1 MPEGGRLT
9 IQTCKTTHSDIHS
22 QSMVPKPGDY
32 VQLIVRDTGAG
43 MDEETRKRIFEP
55 FFTTKTMGRG
65 TGLGLVS
72 VLAIIKR
79 LGGVIDVESEIEH
92 GTAFKIYL
100 PAIPKNTKKNM
111 ADAAVKSVK
120 SAGQTVLLVDD
131 EEVVLDVGSR
141 ILQRIGFTVYSA
153 GNGEDAL
160 RIYSENKD
168 RIDLVILDMVMPDM
182 GGKIV
187 FERMKQL
194 EPAVKVL
201 LASGYSLNDEA
212 TEIMR
217 KGCNGFIQKPYNLE
231 ELTAKIDQILQQN

>member
-1 MPEGGRLT
+1 
-9 IQTCKTTHSDIHS
+9 
-22 QSMVPKPGDY
+22 
-32 VQLIVRDTGAG
+32 
-43 MDEETRKRIFEP
+43 
-55 FFTTKTMGRG
+55 MGRG

-79 LGGVIDVESEIEH
+79 LGGVINVESEIEH
-92 GTAFKIYL
+92 GTAFNIYL
-100 PAIPKNTKKNM
+100 PAIPKNIKKSP
-111 ADAAVKSVK
+111 ADTTVKSIVT
-120 SAGQTVLLVDD
+120 AGQTVLLVDD
-131 EEVVLDVGSR
+131 EEVVLDVGKR
-141 ILQRIGFTVYSA
+141 ILQRIGFTVFSA

-160 RIYSENKD
+160 SIYSENKK

-231 ELTAKIDQILQQN
+231 ELTTKIEQILQQS